1 MRALILTAIG
11 LANCTL
17 AVAAPTDIY
26 TDEQLARDQRRYEQR
41 IDELMS
47 KGLVPVMQP
56 AERQALAGVVIQ
68 VPLRGSHP
76 LDAYSNGSGAAP
88 VVVLPALTLKFVED
102 LSTVYAWRYVK
113 GHSLQPVDIYM
124 AMLKYRS
131 PQDFP
136 GGRLPD
142 PLTALGVPQGITT
155 QDERIDRMSLSLR
168 NEAWAFILAHELA
181 HLRWR
186 HPGNA
191 NVDPAISQR
200 NEQQADAFAVD
211 LLSRADTV
219 PMGMIL
225 WFQATVGYFKNRA
238 DFPSE
243 EAYWNWQRREST
255 HPVNPSRLSSL
266 GTQLDRAAKSASADH
281 AELLEYIATQLV
293 GMGDI
298 LSEPDM
304 HRLIA
309 RCAVLA
315 SPADLRRLD
324 DRICEV
330 VVN

>member
-1 MRALILTAIG
+1 MEMHTRAPAFALFLI
-11 LANCTL
+11 
-17 AVAAPTDIY
+17 
-26 TDEQLARDQRRYEQR
+26 
-41 IDELMS
+41 
-47 KGLVPVMQP
+47 
-56 AERQALAGVVIQ
+56 
-68 VPLRGSHP
+68 
-76 LDAYSNGSGAAP
+76 
-88 VVVLPALTLKFVED
+88 ED
-102 LSTVYAWRYVK
+102 LSTVYAWRYVNH
-113 GHSLQPVDIYM
+113 HSLQPIDIYM

-131 PQDFP
+131 PRDFP

-142 PLTALGVPQGITT
+142 LLAALGVPPGLPA
-155 QDERIDRMSLSLR
+155 QDEHVNRMSLSLR

-191 NVDPAISQR
+191 NVDPGISQR

-225 WFQATVGYFKNRA
+225 WFQATVGYFQNRA
-238 DFPSE
+238 DFASE
-243 EAYWNWQRREST
+243 DAYRNWLRREST
-255 HPVNPSRLSSL
+255 HPVNPARLSSL
-266 GTQLDRAAKSASADH
+266 GAQLDRAAKSATTNH

-309 RCAVLA
+309 RCAVFA
-315 SPADLRRLD
+315 SPMDLRRLD